1 MADQFLSQQIQQ
13 RASNAGRLQDL
24 ISSNKNRFESDWKE
38 EANKQFNEGLSK
50 YSAKLQTAV
59 AKDIASESEGNAL
72 LGATPAFY
80 SIGKGT
86 YKNMLSKGGKEFFD
100 NRAQKIIDGS
110 KSSREFVGEA
120 LGEAKQELKEAGQK
134 ISQKANQLLG
144 TTGEKIKSWV
154 DVGDNQLLQR
164 QQDVAREMQLGD
176 PEDIGLTDPRELGL
190 QEQGTGE
197 ITSLPTS
204 TSNSATRAA
213 AEAGESTLTENVSA
227 DAAGATAG
235 TTAGAT
241 GVEDAVTTGTTTAG
255 VTGAED
261 AAGAIAATAAE
272 TGPGAILL
280 GGLAAAIGAGVGLYD
295 LFSHHSHKPKQF
307 SAPSFTSSPAIQS
320 RYDISKTILPS
331 STQTLGTGRTM
342 QF

>member
-1 MADQFLSQQIQQ
+1 M
-13 RASNAGRLQDL
+13 
-24 ISSNKNRFESDWKE
+24 
-38 EANKQFNEGLSK
+38 
-50 YSAKLQTAV
+50 
-59 AKDIASESEGNAL
+59 GNS
-72 LGATPAFY
+72 F
-80 SIGKGT
+80 SIIELK
-86 YKNMLSKGGKEFFD
+86 
-100 NRAQKIIDGS
+100 KIIDKS

-120 LGEAKQELKEAGQK
+120 LGEAKQELTEAGQK

-154 DVGDNQLLQR
+154 DIGDNQLLQR
-164 QQDVAREMQLGD
+164 QQDVAREMSVGD
-176 PEDIGLTDPRELGL
+176 PENIGLTDPREIGL

-213 AEAGESTLTENVSA
+213 AEAGQSTLTENVSA

-241 GVEDAVTTGTTTAG
+241 GAEDAAQITGTTSAG

-261 AAGAIAATAAE
+261 AAGTIAATAAE